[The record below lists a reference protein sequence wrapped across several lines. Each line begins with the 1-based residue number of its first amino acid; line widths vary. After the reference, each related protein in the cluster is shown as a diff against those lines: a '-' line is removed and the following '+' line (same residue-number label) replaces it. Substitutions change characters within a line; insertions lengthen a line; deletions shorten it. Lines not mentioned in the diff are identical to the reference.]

1 MQHLH
6 CFFFVS
12 APDVFVP
19 CSLVL
24 LVALLVG
31 SSSSSSFGIVLVEA
45 SVKKKKE
52 YATTYTTAR
61 VLAGAGA
68 GVQND

>member
-6 CFFFVS
+6 CFFFFVS

-31 SSSSSSFGIVLVEA
+31 SSSSFGIVLVEA